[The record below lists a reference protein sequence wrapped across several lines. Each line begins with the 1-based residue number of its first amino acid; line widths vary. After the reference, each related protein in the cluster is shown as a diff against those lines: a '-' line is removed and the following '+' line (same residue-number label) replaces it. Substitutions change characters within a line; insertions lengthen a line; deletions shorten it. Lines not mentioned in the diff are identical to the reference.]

1 MINKEIGFSPEKE
14 EDFLRRLKESGRR
27 ENLVQELKTQLEEDF
42 GMVEFILEYRFD
54 EEGNLYDPKS
64 GQKTVEL
71 TARGGREEET
81 ESIKKIEQ
89 GLRENPDSIWIGFSP
104 KNEKYNYPSNCVDFW
119 KTADDGRVVWSR
131 MVVKE
136 GFEDMNQIRSFLS
149 GEEEVKNES
158 EILASPIETSGLNLT
173 ELFNLFRL
181 NNVRNSCSL
190 ELIERVVKD
199 YTDEFENNFGKKL
212 TENSDLIFRLYST
225 CYEAI
230 SRGYVSEGSEILSR
244 RDLRNYMY
252 GEMQRVTQ
260 EESFGCAA
268 TTIVGEFGD
277 KIGYYI
283 TTDGQVKYGEIPE
296 GYKECKKCG
305 CWYQG
310 EKCPFC

>member
-1 MINKEIGFSPEKE
+1 MINKEMGFSPEKE
-14 EDFLRRLKESGRR
+14 KAFLKRLEESGRR
-27 ENLVQELKTQLEEDF
+27 ENLIQELKTQLEEDF

-54 EEGNLYDPKS
+54 DKGNLYDPKS
-64 GQKTVEL
+64 GQRTVEL
-71 TARGGREEET
+71 TTRGGREEET

-89 GLRENPDSIWIGFSP
+89 GLREDKDSTWIGFSP

-119 KTADDGRVVWSR
+119 RVTDEDRVVWSR

-149 GEEEVKNES
+149 GEKEVKDES
-158 EILASPIETSGLNLT
+158 EILASPIGTSGLKLI
-173 ELFNLFRL
+173 ELFDLFRL

-199 YTDEFENNFGKKL
+199 YTGEFEASFGKSL
-212 TENSDLIFRLYST
+212 TEDSDLIFRLYSA
-225 CYEAI
+225 CYRAI
-230 SRGYVSEGSEILSR
+230 SRGYVSEGGEILNR

-260 EESFGCAA
+260 EESFGCAV
-268 TTIVGEFGD
+268 TTMVGEFGD
-277 KIGYYI
+277 KVGYYI
-283 TTDGQVKYGEIPE
+283 VDGQVKYGEIPE

-305 CWYQG
+305 CWYNG